1 MLKNI
6 ICPVCGE
13 FLIQEEY
20 EMCQLC
26 GWFLIE
32 ADYNDPDYS
41 SGINECSL
49 NEYKRR
55 KEAGEL
61 SEFTHFGFDGEKLS
75 DEEFAKTLVPI
86 KIYGKRVLKQVFE
99 EERTP

>member
-1 MLKNI
+1 MLENI

-20 EMCQLC
+20 DMCEIC

-49 NEYKRR
+49 NEYKARR
-55 KEAGEL
+55 EAGKL
-61 SEFTHFGFDGEKLS
+61 PQFTHFGLDGEELT
-75 DEEFAKTLVPI
+75 DEEFARTLVPVEI
-86 KIYGKRVLKQVFE
+86 NGKKVYKQVFE
-99 EERTP
+99 D